1 MRYKTVINNI
11 NNDITDDDTILN
23 WSDNY
28 IHGEG
33 YDMVEI
39 NEHTESSDEDN

>member
-1 MRYKTVINNI
+1 M
-11 NNDITDDDTILN
+11 NNDIMDDDTILN

-28 IHGEG
+28 IQGEG

-39 NEHTESSDEDN
+39 NELTELSDEDN